1 MRGQLVLVHDNI
13 RYDKFFFETGTCGRF
28 RMFLN
33 KEKQM
38 LYKNSYTTKI
48 RKEMMIEE
56 MFQKYKYII
65 ENAEQLSFMGKHLIN
80 GKVVKPNC
88 GDYTTRFIPGY
99 RFDHLYRIKDK
110 ELLLKIQKQIHCLT
124 ASLREA
130 EKNNCL
136 FGDWGIQN
144 LIYNEKDDI
153 IYNIDTEGFYSYS
166 KRMPTWCNL
175 DLTIKKMNE
184 SLYLNPLMHSFTAI
198 IWNKG
203 LLNKDQVLNMLPN
216 VICDYTFSIDKKDLD
231 KTIFDIYSMDQRCN
245 HEVVLP
251 KKIEKLKN
259 SVGNEHLIVQF
270 VIVDPCF
277 NKKNISSTACDIR
290 KNIRSKFGNIIH
302 ISDNYEESN
311 YLWSNY
317 SPSFKFDVYIKCENN
332 ITTISQNELNGNN
345 VNVISVF
352 KGLIH
357 YTNPMYKIYVYK
369 KKTNNC
375 YFSNNSVPLNNEDK
389 LCFFFYTT
397 SHMVSRFGLVKK

>member
-1 MRGQLVLVHDNI
+1 
-13 RYDKFFFETGTCGRF
+13 
-28 RMFLN
+28 
-33 KEKQM
+33 
-38 LYKNSYTTKI
+38 
-48 RKEMMIEE
+48 
-56 MFQKYKYII
+56 
-65 ENAEQLSFMGKHLIN
+65 
-80 GKVVKPNC
+80 
-88 GDYTTRFIPGY
+88 
-99 RFDHLYRIKDK
+99 
-110 ELLLKIQKQIHCLT
+110 
-124 ASLREA
+124 
-130 EKNNCL
+130 
-136 FGDWGIQN
+136 
-144 LIYNEKDDI
+144 
-153 IYNIDTEGFYSYS
+153 
-166 KRMPTWCNL
+166 
-175 DLTIKKMNE
+175 
-184 SLYLNPLMHSFTAI
+184 
-198 IWNKG
+198 
-203 LLNKDQVLNMLPN
+203 
-216 VICDYTFSIDKKDLD
+216 
-231 KTIFDIYSMDQRCN
+231 MDQRCN

-277 NKKNISSTACDIR
+277 NKKNISSTACDIK

-332 ITTISQNELNGNN
+332 IKTISQNELNGNN